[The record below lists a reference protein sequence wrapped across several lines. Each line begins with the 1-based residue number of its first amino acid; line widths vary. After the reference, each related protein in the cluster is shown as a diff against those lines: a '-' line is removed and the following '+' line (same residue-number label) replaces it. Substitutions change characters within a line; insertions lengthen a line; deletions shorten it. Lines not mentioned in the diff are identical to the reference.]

1 MRVKNVEEN
10 KIEEL
15 INQLVNN
22 FSVKDDELAKVMEL
36 NKKFK

>member
-1 MRVKNVEEN
+1 MKSKNIEEN

-15 INQLVNN
+15 VNQLVNN
-22 FSVKDDELAKVMEL
+22 FSVKEDELAKVTEL

>member
-1 MRVKNVEEN
+1 MKAKNIEEN

-15 INQLVNN
+15 INQLINN
-22 FSVKDDELAKVMEL
+22 FSVKEDELAKVMEL